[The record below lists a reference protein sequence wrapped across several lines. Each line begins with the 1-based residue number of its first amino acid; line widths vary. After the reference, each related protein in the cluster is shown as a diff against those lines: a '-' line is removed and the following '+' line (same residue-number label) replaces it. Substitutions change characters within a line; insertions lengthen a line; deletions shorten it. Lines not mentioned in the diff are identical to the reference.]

1 LFFYYPNLTENRDD
15 VGGVCCRCGGGS
27 SGGGGSINVV
37 DVIIGS
43 SCGGSSNNGAGDI
56 NIGGGRYELGV
67 ALCATAFARSR

>member
-1 LFFYYPNLTENRDD
+1 MDD
-15 VGGVCCRCGGGS
+15 VGVSCRCGGG